1 MITSILPDANPGQS
15 FESAPLPSSVRT
27 LIPVAL
33 PACADDDSF
42 KLENEMVTALL
53 AGILLLLPVSD
64 NTSPVLPTQDG
75 VADGA
80 EDIPLIVALGDED
93 VLKKPE
99 GYVSVIRPFK
109 SLFV

>member
-1 MITSILPDANPGQS
+1 
-15 FESAPLPSSVRT
+15 
-27 LIPVAL
+27 
-33 PACADDDSF
+33 
-42 KLENEMVTALL
+42 LENEMLTALL
-53 AGILLLLPVSD
+53 AGILPPVSD
-64 NTSPVLPTQDG
+64 NTSPVVPTQDG